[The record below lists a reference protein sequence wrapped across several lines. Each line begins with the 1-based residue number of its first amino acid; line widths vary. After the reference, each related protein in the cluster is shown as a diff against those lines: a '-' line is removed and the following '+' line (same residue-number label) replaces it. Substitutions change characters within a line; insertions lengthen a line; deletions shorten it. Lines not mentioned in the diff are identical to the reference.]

1 VIHANVAMTPD
12 ATELPVA
19 VKQIPGL
26 DIQQGL
32 LYLNGRVASYLSF
45 LARFATG
52 HSDDI
57 QQLREHLRAGALPDA
72 QRLVHNLKSS
82 SASLG
87 MSEMQN
93 QAAALEAAI
102 ANHAAQAEIEAR
114 IAPVES
120 ELHRLCS
127 AILASLPTTPDEPG
141 TVAVDWQQV
150 GQILR
155 ELEPLLSS
163 GNMQANRMIETH
175 RKLLHSALGPIAV
188 ALAKCTE
195 DFHYQ
200 EAMPVL
206 RQALAEAAI
215 HE

>member
-1 VIHANVAMTPD
+1 MTPD
-12 ATELPVA
+12 TTQLPVA
-19 VKQIPGL
+19 LTHIPGL
-26 DIQQGL
+26 DTQRGL
-32 LYLNGRVASYLSF
+32 LYLNGRVASYLSY
-45 LARFATG
+45 LGRFATG
-52 HSDDI
+52 HGDDI
-57 QQLREHLRAGALPDA
+57 RRLREHLHSGPSPDA
-72 QRLVHNLKSS
+72 QRLAHNLKSS

-87 MSEMQN
+87 MGEMQRL
-93 QAAALEAAI
+93 AAALEAAI
-102 ANHAAQAEIEAR
+102 AKHAAPAEIEAR
-114 IAPVES
+114 IIPLED

-127 AILASLPTTPDEPG
+127 AILTSLPATPAEPT